1 MAMPNRLQH
10 CIRVWTYRL
19 TSDMTSFNWLKAVQ
33 KHAGKIKALV
43 FVIALSPLAIM
54 LIDYHH
60 NNLGIDPLDRIIR
73 DTGSWSLIML
83 LVTLSITPLRHLLTW
98 LMVRT
103 KASYGKRT
111 ADWNWII
118 KMRRMIGLMSSF
130 YAALHLA
137 VYFWLDQGASIDDML
152 IDLAE
157 RPFLAVG
164 MAAFI
169 LLIPV
174 TFTSTNN
181 MMRRLGKNWRR
192 LHRLVYLIALLM
204 ILHFWMLTK
213 VGVYT
218 PMPYILAV
226 FFLLG
231 WRAWFAFSNRPNKIP
246 DDGMETPPRKFGV
259 PYKK

>member
-1 MAMPNRLQH
+1 
-10 CIRVWTYRL
+10 
-19 TSDMTSFNWLKAVQ
+19 MTLLNWLKAAQ
-33 KHAGKIKALV
+33 KHVNKLKALV
-43 FVIALSPLAIM
+43 LVIALSPLAIM
-54 LIDYHH
+54 LIDYQYA
-60 NNLGIDPLDRIIR
+60 NLGIDPLARVIR

-83 LVTLSITPLRHLLTW
+83 LITLIITPLRHMLTW

-103 KASYGKRT
+103 KASYGRRT

-118 KMRRMIGLMSSF
+118 KMRRMIGLLSSF
-130 YAALHLA
+130 YAVLHLA
-137 VYFWLDQGASIDDML
+137 IYFWLDQGASIDDML
-152 IDLAE
+152 IDLVE

-181 MMRRLGKNWRR
+181 MIRRLGKNWRR

-218 PMPYILAV
+218 PVPYIMMV

-231 WRAWFAFSNRPNKIP
+231 WRVWFAFSNRPNKIP
-246 DDGMETPPRKFGV
+246 DDGMETSPREMRFLH
-259 PYKK
+259 KK